1 MSIRDIR
8 DRIRQEVIGTQAKK
22 VFLVEGLDD
31 KEAFLIL
38 LGRFLPGWEH
48 RWGIA
53 EAGNKPQL
61 MKLLKLE
68 PGWLGLVDRDEWDQ
82 AAIDERTATQPNLL
96 VLPRFCLENYL
107 INPIELWQ
115 AIPAARQAEV
125 TDGQTA
131 FAAAVQD
138 DLPQYLRHGALWKVV
153 TPLWSGLRA
162 LGFKET
168 LASENSVATA
178 QSDTDIQDILRRW
191 DDLLDRNRIFT
202 DFQTQLSSAQAASTE
217 EQFCVWVHGKFFWRN
232 VVNPVMNR
240 LFGQMDEA
248 ERRNKILRRLPQ
260 PADLQSILDR
270 LR

>member
-125 TDGQTA
+125 TDGQAA
-131 FAAAVQD
+131 FAAAVQGV
-138 DLPQYLRHGALWKVV
+138 LPQYLRHGVLWKVV

-162 LGFKET
+162 LGFQET
-168 LASENSVATA
+168 LASKKSLATA
-178 QSDTDIQDILRRW
+178 QSDTDIQDILSKW
-191 DDLLDRNRIFT
+191 DDLLDRHRIFA
-202 DFQTQLSSAQAASTE
+202 DFQNQFSSAQAASTE
-217 EQFCVWVHGKFFWRN
+217 EQFCVWVHGKLFWKN

-240 LFGQMDEA
+240 LFGQMGEA
-248 ERRNKILRRLPQ
+248 ERRNKMLRRLPQ